1 MMLHVNSNIRVLLE
15 DVPELVRDFL
25 KQAIS
30 SQPDMELFQGF
41 VESVAVEP
49 AAPDVVVVA
58 TQRADDVQSVL
69 RILARWPRSEVL
81 MITVDGRQ
89 AALFQL
95 TPHRTELREMSP
107 AELTN
112 AIRAAVRQRWI

>member
-1 MMLHVNSNIRVLLE
+1 
-15 DVPELVRDFL
+15 
-25 KQAIS
+25 
-30 SQPDMELFQGF
+30 MELFQGF

>member
-1 MMLHVNSNIRVLLE
+1 MMLHVSRNIRVFVE
-15 DVPELVRDFL
+15 DVPELVRDL
-25 KQAIS
+25 LRHAIS
-30 SQPDMELFQGF
+30 SQPDMELVQGRIDPVP
-41 VESVAVEP
+41 VETSD
-49 AAPDVVVVA
+49 PDVVVA
-58 TQRADDVQSVL
+58 TQRAADVQSVS

-95 TPHRTELREMSP
+95 KPHRTELLEMSP

-112 AIRAAVRQRWI
+112 AIRAAVRQRWL